1 MRCGKA
7 KFAADIR
14 VLDGQRFLEVLPLP
28 LTLTNSVSREELTV
42 GEPYPNVL
50 HSVSS
55 ITYASEIMFIW
66 SSITSPRAATSQTKV
81 TRQLAAWR
89 NLDSV

>member
-14 VLDGQRFLEVLPLP
+14 VLDGQRFLEVLPL
-28 LTLTNSVSREELTV
+28 TNSASGEEVTV
-42 GEPYPNVL
+42 GEPQPNVL

-55 ITYASEIMFIW
+55 ITYASEIIFIW
-66 SSITSPRAATSQTKV
+66 SSITSPRTATF
-81 TRQLAAWR
+81 A
-89 NLDSV
+89 D